1 MPGLVFSRI
10 LVGIGEVFPHQL
22 QLILLP
28 GILANTLLPLMLDG
42 DVHGIMEMLVPA
54 GQAQIPGLLPTKN
67 KLTNDEEKRK

>member
-1 MPGLVFSRI
+1 MA
-10 LVGIGEVFPHQL
+10 
-22 QLILLP
+22 

-67 KLTNDEEKRK
+67 KLT